1 MSCQNLDECL
11 PYFCLARRVR
21 TFFFF
26 VLGHCLR
33 FGVGLVQ
40 NCLDDQLH
48 PGSSGL
54 QAHFS
59 AISQGSYD
67 FNILAVRPTRGEVHV
82 LDELGMDEPGMGV
95 YALAPEFNGRA
106 WHSLTFCSKC

>member
-1 MSCQNLDECL
+1 MNCQKMDERL
-11 PYFCLARRVR
+11 PYFCLAGEVR

-26 VLGHCLR
+26 VLGLCLG

-40 NCLDDQLH
+40 NRLDDQLH
-48 PGSSGL
+48 PGSTGL

-67 FNILAVRPTRGEVHV
+67 FNILAVRSAGGEVHV
-82 LDELGMDEPGMGV
+82 LDELGMDELGMGA
-95 YALAPEFNGRA
+95 YALASEFNG
-106 WHSLTFCSKC
+106 

>member
-1 MSCQNLDECL
+1 MSCQKLDERLSHFCL
-11 PYFCLARRVR
+11 PGRVR
-21 TFFFF
+21 TFLFF

-33 FGVGLVQ
+33 FGVCLVQ

-59 AISQGSYD
+59 AVCKGSYD
-67 FNILAVRPTRGEVHV
+67 FNVLAVRSTGDEVHV
-82 LDELGMDEPGMGV
+82 MNELGMDELGMGA
-95 YALAPEFNGRA
+95 YALASEFNR
-106 WHSLTFCSKC
+106 